1 METQPFPHL
10 LDQVCYVEG
19 TQGGLLSH
27 FHHDHVPGSQGRPQF
42 PSLHQQREVPLEKK
56 KKSAE
61 LAGSNYQAR
70 NERALF
76 KSAGAAPTEAAS
88 EPSRAA
94 VFGSFSSTVFCLPG
108 KTVLTCEASQYHCET
123 TAFLELIFTLH
134 LAFSFFLRNTLKET
148 LCNDRAALADW

>member
-10 LDQVCYVEG
+10 LDQVRYVEG

-42 PSLHQQREVPLEKK
+42 PRLHQQREVPLQNKK
-56 KKSAE
+56 KFAE
-61 LAGSNYQAR
+61 LASSNYRAC

-76 KSAGAAPTEAAS
+76 KSAGAAPMEAAS
-88 EPSRAA
+88 ELSRAA
-94 VFGSFSSTVFCLPG
+94 VFGSFSGTVFCLPR

-134 LAFSFFLRNTLKET
+134 LAIIFFFPRFERNPL
-148 LCNDRAALADW
+148 